1 MAKSKYTENIHQAAA
16 VRALKHAEG
25 DGLPIRVAGDQ
36 NAGKRG
42 AQASAVAK
50 LTGLAN
56 GEPDLRVYLPQGRIL
71 LFELKTEHGRLSK
84 DQIIAHDQLAALGHP
99 VMVVKREE
107 PLDTAL
113 DICRRVAGDLGI
125 EELSNLEKCAEKA
138 TNELLTALG
147 RI

>member
-1 MAKSKYTENIHQAAA
+1 MAKSKYSENIHQAAA
-16 VRALKHAEG
+16 VRALKHAMA

-36 NAGKRG
+36 NAAKRG
-42 AQASAVAK
+42 AQASSVAK

-56 GEPDLRVYLPQGRIL
+56 GEPDLRVFLPQGRIL

-84 DQIIAHDQLAALGHP
+84 DQIEAHEQLRALGHS

-113 DICRRVAGDLGI
+113 DICRRVAGEFDI
-125 EELSNLEKCAEKA
+125 EELENLEKCAEKA
-138 TNELLTALG
+138 TEELLTALG